1 MFGYAGK
8 ILRVDL
14 TRDRLDEELLSEE
27 DADNFLGGRAL
38 GAKILFN
45 ELNPGIDPLGS
56 ENKLIFATGV
66 VTGVPFS
73 GNCRYLVMAKSPL
86 TGGWGEANASGF
98 FGPELKFSGF
108 DLVVFE
114 GKASHPVY
122 LSVMRG
128 TPEIRDATNLWGKI
142 TGETQALIRNEL
154 GDNKTRVACIGP
166 GGENQVRYACILS
179 DLHRAAGR
187 TGMGAVMGSKNL
199 KAIAVRGEAKR
210 NYSDEKKLMELIRR
224 TTEEVW
230 KGGYGDLL
238 KKYGTDGDLDD
249 LNATGRLPTKAFQ
262 QGTFV
267 GAEKITG
274 ETMAQTIL
282 KKADGCYS
290 CVVKCIRI
298 VEVQEPHAVDP
309 QYGGP
314 EYETTAAF
322 GSLCMNDNLVVVS
335 KANELCNKLGIDTI
349 STGVTI
355 AFAMECYE
363 RGILKKEDCDGLNLQ
378 WGNADAILNLIKG
391 IAYRRG
397 LGNVL
402 AEGTRRVADK
412 WGPKAQEV
420 TLTVKGQELPMHEP
434 RGKKGLGLSYAVSNR
449 GACHLQ
455 GEHDDFFED
464 EKWMRPEIGIDK
476 TLNRLDAS
484 RDKARLVKTLMCMW
498 AMYDSL
504 SVCKFTAYPEGGI
517 EVSTLA
523 EIVSTIRGRKFSP
536 SDLMRVG
543 ERALNLTRAFNAREG
558 FSRKDD
564 DLPKRLKEKLVDGTY
579 IGESISQET
588 LDRMLDDYY
597 DFMGWDRKTAS
608 PTSKTLERL
617 GLGHVA
623 ARLSRARRDSPQ
635 SYSRAG

>member
-238 KKYGTDGDLDD
+238 K
-249 LNATGRLPTKAFQ
+249 
-262 QGTFV
+262 
-267 GAEKITG
+267 
-274 ETMAQTIL
+274 
-282 KKADGCYS
+282 
-290 CVVKCIRI
+290 
-298 VEVQEPHAVDP
+298 
-309 QYGGP
+309 
-314 EYETTAAF
+314 
-322 GSLCMNDNLVVVS
+322 
-335 KANELCNKLGIDTI
+335 
-349 STGVTI
+349 
-355 AFAMECYE
+355 
-363 RGILKKEDCDGLNLQ
+363 
-378 WGNADAILNLIKG
+378 
-391 IAYRRG
+391 
-397 LGNVL
+397 
-402 AEGTRRVADK
+402 
-412 WGPKAQEV
+412 
-420 TLTVKGQELPMHEP
+420 
-434 RGKKGLGLSYAVSNR
+434 
-449 GACHLQ
+449 
-455 GEHDDFFED
+455 
-464 EKWMRPEIGIDK
+464 
-476 TLNRLDAS
+476 
-484 RDKARLVKTLMCMW
+484 
-498 AMYDSL
+498 
-504 SVCKFTAYPEGGI
+504 
-517 EVSTLA
+517 
-523 EIVSTIRGRKFSP
+523 
-536 SDLMRVG
+536 
-543 ERALNLTRAFNAREG
+543 
-558 FSRKDD
+558 
-564 DLPKRLKEKLVDGTY
+564 
-579 IGESISQET
+579 
-588 LDRMLDDYY
+588 
-597 DFMGWDRKTAS
+597 
-608 PTSKTLERL
+608 
-617 GLGHVA
+617 
-623 ARLSRARRDSPQ
+623 
-635 SYSRAG
+635 